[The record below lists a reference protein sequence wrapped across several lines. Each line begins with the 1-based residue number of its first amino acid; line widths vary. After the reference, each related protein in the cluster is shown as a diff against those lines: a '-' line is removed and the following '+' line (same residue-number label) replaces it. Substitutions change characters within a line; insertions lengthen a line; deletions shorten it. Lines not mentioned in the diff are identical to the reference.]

1 MGIRSKLN
9 AYPSEVL
16 GGLEDGVSPLEM
28 ANAYATIASGGW
40 RNRPKAITRVTFSD
54 GRVSNWGKPARHKAF
69 RDGVTYEAT
78 KILEQ
83 NMKAGT
89 GTGAQIGCPAA
100 GKTGTTDNNTDA
112 WFVGYTPNLST
123 AVWVGFPGQR
133 VPMNPPTTPISVA
146 GGTYPASIWQK
157 YMKVAKKGC
166 GDFSKPKQAFQSKP
180 FKGKY
185 QQVQPE
191 RKEGTPGDESDKK
204 KDTDKK
210 PDGNG
215 NGGGADNGGAAPQG
229 GAQPAQPQAPAAQP
243 QPAQPAPAQPT
254 PAQPAQPAPQGGAPV
269 DPAQYVAPG

>member
-40 RNRPKAITRVTFSD
+40 RNRPKAITRVTFPD

-83 NMKAGT
+83 NMT
-89 GTGAQIGCPAA
+89 GRHRHRRADRLPRGRQDGHDRQQHRRLVRRLHAEPVDGGLGRLPRPARA
-100 GKTGTTDNNTDA
+100 DEPADDA
-112 WFVGYTPNLST
+112 DQRRGRHV
-123 AVWVGFPGQR
+123 PGVDLGEVHEGRQEGLR
-133 VPMNPPTTPISVA
+133 RL
-146 GGTYPASIWQK
+146 PASRSRRSR
-157 YMKVAKKGC
+157 ASRSRASTSRCSPSARKGPRAT
-166 GDFSKPKQAFQSKP
+166 S
-180 FKGKY
+180 
-185 QQVQPE
+185 
-191 RKEGTPGDESDKK
+191 RTRRRTPTRSH
-204 KDTDKK
+204 
-210 PDGNG
+210 DGNG

-243 QPAQPAPAQPT
+243 QPASRRPPADAARRPAR
-254 PAQPAQPAPQGGAPV
+254 PQGGAPV